1 MNNKETLDIAELVA
15 MRKRFYELREL
26 GLLGFYDR
34 SVHLSEISFKELFD
48 LVEVNPINCE
58 EFPYEHSF
66 TVDGVKFFCMSKSDK
81 L

>member
-1 MNNKETLDIAELVA
+1 MNNRETLDIQELVE
-15 MRKRFYELREL
+15 MNRRFTELYPL
-26 GLLGFYDR
+26 GLLSFNDR

-58 EFPYEHSF
+58 EYPYEHSA
-66 TVDGVKFFCMSKSDK
+66 TVDGVKFFCISESDK